1 MQLSVNTMQTTGVP
15 VLTINPE
22 NRKNIHEVGC
32 YEISLNNLTHKREA
46 KTRKLAARPYCSQA
60 SSLCVKA

>member
-1 MQLSVNTMQTTGVP
+1 MQTTGVP

-32 YEISLNNLTHKREA
+32 SEIFLNNLTHKREA
-46 KTRKLAARPYCSQA
+46 KTRKLAA
-60 SSLCVKA
+60 